1 MKVYDQSATEVDA
14 EVSEEIVKESP
25 GTFQVMLSN
34 GELGNH
40 WPFINMFILN

>member
-14 EVSEEIVKESP
+14 EVFEEIVKESP

-34 GELGNH
+34 G
-40 WPFINMFILN
+40 